1 MRTIVVS
8 LQDLPLTIVL
18 DNSRKDYSILCKI
31 LGDVYQETRISPADI
46 VGRCRLREICNARSL
61 FIKRALEQKFSQ
73 SEIAQFLGRCPDA
86 INHYRYKRK
95 IINGT

>member
-46 VGRCRLREICNARSL
+46 VGKARIKKFCDARGL

-73 SEIAQFLGRCPDA
+73 SEIARFLCRSHDT
-86 INHYRYKRK
+86 INHYIHKRK
-95 IINGT
+95 